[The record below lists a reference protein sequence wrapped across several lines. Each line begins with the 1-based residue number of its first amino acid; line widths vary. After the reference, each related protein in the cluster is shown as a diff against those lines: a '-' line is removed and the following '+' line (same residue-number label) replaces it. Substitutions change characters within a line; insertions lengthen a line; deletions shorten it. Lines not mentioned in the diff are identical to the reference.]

1 MFGVFMSVLFII
13 SQSYYLVNWYID
25 NMSTIIDLMRILFD
39 YFNAMFSIS
48 VFLFISKYLE
58 NVWENSPNGF

>member
-25 NMSTIIDLMRILFD
+25 NMSTIIELMRILFD